1 MANAAAGG
9 EAGMSRGTA
18 GYRRPMALLVILLL
32 AALVFGVG
40 AVIEGLLWLFL
51 ITAVLLAAAVWLGWR
66 KLRSFSSSAL
76 GS

>member
-1 MANAAAGG
+1 
-9 EAGMSRGTA
+9 
-18 GYRRPMALLVILLL
+18 MALLVILLL